1 MYIVRSTQNLFKRD
15 VGQIVDRFRIIPW
28 SSIKLIEPANISALA
43 MIPIDLLVPM
53 PRLKP
58 ENRLLIMCH
67 LGLHFLTSSSPALAR
82 VATQAGVNSACEKEY
97 AWLINFNRLLKD
109 PDFAHNE
116 IVRGE
121 NYVRDNHSKATTQ
134 QVGFVRS
141 IGDGLINVQ
150 RQLFFPWE

>member
-1 MYIVRSTQNLFKRD
+1 
-15 VGQIVDRFRIIPW
+15 
-28 SSIKLIEPANISALA
+28 
-43 MIPIDLLVPM
+43 MIQIDLLVPM

-82 VATQAGVNSACEKEY
+82 VATQAGVNSVCEKEY

-150 RQLFFPWE
+150 RQLFFPCPLPQEKMLPKKRCSESGHFSPDFTRLTSSRTLGEL

>member
-1 MYIVRSTQNLFKRD
+1 
-15 VGQIVDRFRIIPW
+15 
-28 SSIKLIEPANISALA
+28 